1 MCVCA
6 LRRSSIRQGERSAA
20 TTGLRD
26 APIVQTVDIEV
37 AFVLDAGCGLPAIQV
52 SWGLGGLSYRWS
64 MLIPMIPSCWFQA
77 IAMTAMIH
85 FKEQPSQKKSSESF
99 RQINKLTIWH
109 HQPINTNHYPQF
121 LPLTSWASSPGLT
134 PFHCSHRSPWTSPW
148 NRNAKISK
156 RPGIGIE
163 AEMTKAFNTGMF
175 EI

>member
-1 MCVCA
+1 MMPKQPGFSYKYCSNLSKRPDKLLLQGFWGSFDHIWPSKSDDHLCVCA

-85 FKEQPSQKKSSESF
+85 FKEQPSQGRQANHSDKS
-99 RQINKLTIWH
+99 
-109 HQPINTNHYPQF
+109 
-121 LPLTSWASSPGLT
+121 TSWLSDIINQSIPITIPSFCLWL
-134 PFHCSHRSPWTSPW
+134 PE
-148 NRNAKISK
+148 
-156 RPGIGIE
+156 RPLLD
-163 AEMTKAFNTGMF
+163 
-175 EI
+175 